1 MFWLVSIEQ
10 SSNLRHCLH
19 TCLWCLVF
27 FALCSPLRFLFLFL
41 LINVCVCVWGV
52 CFSFFINKQEQPLAV
67 PKPGSAL
74 YCALHTD
81 THTHTFPRK
90 AERARQT
97 AAEMSKS
104 GEASRQ
110 LGGQPFEVR
119 CAFKTATATP
129 TDTYPPSLTHTHIRI
144 DVASGRTRESRQ
156 GQWQWRKP
164 SSCIRLTYAFALFFY
179 SYTA

>member
-1 MFWLVSIEQ
+1 MYV
-10 SSNLRHCLH
+10 CVYGV
-19 TCLWCLVF
+19 CALVF
-27 FALCSPLRFLFLFL
+27 SLTNRSNRWPCR
-41 LINVCVCVWGV
+41 N
-52 CFSFFINKQEQPLAV
+52 QEVRYTAH
-67 PKPGSAL
+67 
-74 YCALHTD
+74 CTHRH

-129 TDTYPPSLTHTHIRI
+129 TDTQPSSLPHTHIRI